1 MTDAPEAAPSAPGLL
16 VRLYALV
23 SRPGWIRR
31 LLLAGAVVVFL
42 VCLVILWS
50 GADYR
55 QDPSALVPRTAD
67 LFVETRD
74 LDKLLKNVGYWNLW
88 NAEHKVQDGEPRNLF
103 QIEVVQYF
111 TTLIPDLGTYIPFL
125 WLSDAKKSALA
136 IAEGDSAG
144 EKAWAIYLETAD
156 VGRVL
161 SEMRLEPKIRIEGPA
176 QAREG
181 IFELVGEN
189 GGSLFMAVLTPWIVI
204 SPDRQLP
211 EFAFAIMK
219 KPSLSLANA
228 KLLPSWQRRTSV
240 RGMAHPL
247 YLAARPDTGNL
258 LGGLGTWVD
267 DKARFVFSAAVEAD
281 NKVEATVSIAT
292 ISGSV
297 RGGGAWPIVKL
308 LLFLIALGCLALVLF
323 SLLVMLGWGAKLKL
337 AAMRAGIMPRTHPE
351 AVTPS
356 TAFLEDSGDSTHKN
370 DISLQE
376 NLQEERADTNPHNVA
391 PAGNPAD
398 ADEASMAKEEIPE
411 TETYTD
417 SARNH
422 TVPNP
427 GASNDDDLPD
437 TNNNNK
443 TDGYL

>member
-1 MTDAPEAAPSAPGLL
+1 MTDAPEAAPSAPGLP

-23 SRPGWIRR
+23 SRPGWTRR
-31 LLLAGAVVVFL
+31 LLLAGAAAVFL
-42 VCLVILWS
+42 VCLVVLWS

-67 LFVETRD
+67 LFVETRN

-125 WLSDAKKSALA
+125 WLSDAQKAALA

-144 EKAWAIYLETAD
+144 EKAWALYLETAD

-228 KLLPSWQRRTSV
+228 KLLPSWQRKTSV
-240 RGMAHPL
+240 RGMAHPV

-258 LGGLGTWVD
+258 LGGLGGWVN

-281 NKVEATVSIAT
+281 NRMETTVSIAT
-292 ISGSV
+292 ISASV

-308 LLFLIALGCLALVLF
+308 LLFIIALGCLALVAF
-323 SLLVMLGWGAKLKL
+323 ALLVMLGWGAKLKL
-337 AAMRAGIMPRTHPE
+337 AALRAGIMPSPHPE
-351 AVTPS
+351 AAAPS
-356 TAFLEDSGDSTHKN
+356 AAFLEDSGDAAHKQ
-370 DISLQE
+370 DLPPQDSPAFEEAATDSPHAGSPEE
-376 NLQEERADTNPHNVA
+376 NAIPEAENYTESAS
-391 PAGNPAD
+391 NPAVSNPD
-398 ADEASMAKEEIPE
+398 
-411 TETYTD
+411 D
-417 SARNH
+417 SIED
-422 TVPNP
+422 
-427 GASNDDDLPD
+427 SLPD
-437 TNNNNK
+437 TKNDNK